1 MPKLKKPS
9 FEIVV
14 GTSTKSP
21 QLAAK
26 DAEKKAKL
34 AGGEQVS
41 IAASVFE
48 GAASTAAQDQLLN
61 NIAKNIYQL
70 VQCTCPT
77 VIGQEIHKPG
87 FPPPLPGLIMGTGTG
102 GGSLWVVYILLRH

>member
-1 MPKLKKPS
+1 MSK

-21 QLAAK
+21 DDAAK
-26 DAEKKAKL
+26 KAEAKARK

-41 IAASVFE
+41 IAACVLSSGGTSPVSQAEMSVLE
-48 GAASTAAQDQLLN
+48 N
-61 NIAKNIYQL
+61 MAKNIYQL

-77 VIGQEIHKPG
+77 VVGEKIVKPG
-87 FPPPLPGLIMGTGTG
+87 TPPPFTSTFPARPVPA
-102 GGSLWVVYILLRH
+102 SVEWVVYILLKR